1 MDDAGIEDVIPLPQ
15 VKKET
20 LEKVLEY
27 CKHITKIDA
36 PVIEKPLL
44 EKKIP
49 VD

>member
-1 MDDAGIEDVIPLPQ
+1 MDDAGIEDAIPLPQ